1 MDHRGPG
8 TGNPGRPD
16 LLPQTYAGTVGPESP
31 PTKESRGRG
40 QDWGSIFGFMEIWT
54 VFASLFSG
62 PVIWPLSGWMGQE
75 VHSQIS
81 SSPDWCPEA
90 LIQEQHVWTA
100 RGE

>member
-40 QDWGSIFGFMEIWT
+40 QDWGSIFGFMEIWDRLCI
-54 VFASLFSG
+54 SLQWSCYMAPKWVDGSG
-62 PVIWPLSGWMGQE
+62 
-75 VHSQIS
+75 
-81 SSPDWCPEA
+81 SPQSDKF
-90 LIQEQHVWTA
+90 LT
-100 RGE
+100 